1 MLHPAGEKKTRTA
14 SETPR
19 CPFLSCKQLL
29 DTHFKFSAKIQLPAN
44 LYTEMLWN
52 IVLEGVMTKPHV
64 LQQLLRSTYSIN
76 TYMKTMQTSPQ
87 PQPTDE
93 FSRSLIL
100 TPKLYQEAIK
110 ASLNYY
116 NLWKCRFLALFLMGL
131 QPLPTFKCK
140 LISLAEVISP
150 TWLESNTKIADSTH
164 TLPQQRE
171 THMTK
176 LHTFQNNSQGQ
187 NTHLPQM
194 SPCCPQKGVT
204 MPWGFLKYEGP
215 H

>member
-1 MLHPAGEKKTRTA
+1 
-14 SETPR
+14 
-19 CPFLSCKQLL
+19 
-29 DTHFKFSAKIQLPAN
+29 
-44 LYTEMLWN
+44 MLWN
-52 IVLEGVMTKPHV
+52 IILEGVMTKPHV

-131 QPLPTFKCK
+131 HPLPTLKCK

-150 TWLESNTKIADSTH
+150 TWLESNTEIADSTH

-204 MPWGFLKYEGP
+204 MPWGFPKYEGP